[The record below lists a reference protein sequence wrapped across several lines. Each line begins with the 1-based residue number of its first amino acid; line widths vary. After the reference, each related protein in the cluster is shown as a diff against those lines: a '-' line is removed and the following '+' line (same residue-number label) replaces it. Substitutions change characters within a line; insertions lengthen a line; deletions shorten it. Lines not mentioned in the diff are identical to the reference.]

1 MSTLPQFTF
10 DTDQV
15 APEHRFE
22 AWRALLGVTHDIA
35 AQSSGFSARVTST
48 SIDRIIAREMSAS
61 PQAVGRSRQRVRSDG
76 LDHIVLHLTTAPFD
90 ASTEKGDIH
99 APTGSI
105 TINALS
111 QPFRRTAAPE
121 RHSHIL
127 SLSRDLVAEVLPD
140 PEAFHGTVL
149 TGGVGQILAA
159 HMTTTVRHAHL
170 IAPEQADGVARAS
183 AHLLAAALAP
193 TRRALGESLKSREAA
208 ALVRCKRYIEH
219 HLASANLSPDAICRQ
234 AGISRS
240 VLYRLFAETG
250 GVARYIKN
258 RRLQAARAALSTA
271 AGTKRISEI
280 AYSVGFTDLP
290 TFSRSFRQ
298 AYGVSPS
305 DIAGITVSA
314 PETAEMDLFGEWVR
328 AVTL

>member
-15 APEHRFE
+15 VPEHRFE

-35 AQSSGFSARVTST
+35 AQSSDFSARVTST
-48 SIDRIIAREMSAS
+48 SIDRIIVREMSAS

-76 LDHIVLHLTTAPFD
+76 LDHFVLHLTTASFN
-90 ASTEKGDIH
+90 ASTEDGEIH

-105 TINALS
+105 TFNALS

-121 RHSHIL
+121 RQSHIL

-140 PEAFHGTVL
+140 PDAFHGAVL

-170 IAPEQADGVARAS
+170 IAPEQAEGVARAS

-193 TRRALGESLKSREAA
+193 TRRALGESQRSREAA
-208 ALVRCKRYIEH
+208 VLVRCKRYIEH
-219 HLASANLSPDAICRQ
+219 HLTSANLSPDAICRQ
-234 AGISRS
+234 VGISRS
-240 VLYRLFAETG
+240 VLYRLFAEAG
-250 GVARYIKN
+250 GVARYIKG
-258 RRLQAARAALSTA
+258 RRLRAARAALSTA
-271 AGTKRISEI
+271 AGSKRISEV

-290 TFSRSFRQ
+290 TFSRAFKQ
-298 AYGVSPS
+298 AYGVNPS
-305 DIAGITVSA
+305 DVAGSA
-314 PETAEMDLFGEWVR
+314 ISAADPAEIDLFAEWVR